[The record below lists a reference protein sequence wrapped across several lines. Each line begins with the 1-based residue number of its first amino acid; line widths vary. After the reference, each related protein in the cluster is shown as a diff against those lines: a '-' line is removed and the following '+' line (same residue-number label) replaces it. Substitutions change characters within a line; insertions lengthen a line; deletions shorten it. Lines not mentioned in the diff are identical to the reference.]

1 MKNEKLGQEHAF
13 PTDRTDGRGMW
24 SKENT
29 GMSKRF
35 YAATQILSS
44 IVVNEKLRLNWKG
57 VIQDDYKEFNKML
70 VSQSYELADELLRQE
85 NHE

>member
-1 MKNEKLGQEHAF
+1 MSKNKLEQWPAF
-13 PTDRTDGRGMW
+13 PTSET
-24 SKENT
+24 N

-44 IVVNEKLRLNWKG
+44 IVTNEKLRLNCKG

-70 VSQSYELADELLRQE
+70 VSQSYTLADELLKQE
-85 NHE
+85 NQ